1 MYTTI
6 CGKWLTWEKKGM
18 AETIWSTA
26 LPLIA
31 VLIVAIGAYTLW
43 RTVKERRS
51 GFALQDERTARIQG
65 RAATVAFH
73 LGSWYLILLNF
84 YNIFRIEF
92 QGLDELGSM
101 PVINSAVILMGVAYI
116 ALNTSFGRREDL

>member
-1 MYTTI
+1 M
-6 CGKWLTWEKKGM
+6 GEEERMVESTWIIG
-18 AETIWSTA
+18 

-31 VLIVAIGAYTLW
+31 LLIVAIGIYTVW

-65 RAATVAFH
+65 WAANAAFF

-84 YNIFRIEF
+84 YNLYRIEF
-92 QGLDELGSM
+92 QGLEELGSM
-101 PVINSAVILMGVAYI
+101 PVINSAVILMGVTYI
-116 ALNTSFGRREDL
+116 AVYAYFNRKEDA